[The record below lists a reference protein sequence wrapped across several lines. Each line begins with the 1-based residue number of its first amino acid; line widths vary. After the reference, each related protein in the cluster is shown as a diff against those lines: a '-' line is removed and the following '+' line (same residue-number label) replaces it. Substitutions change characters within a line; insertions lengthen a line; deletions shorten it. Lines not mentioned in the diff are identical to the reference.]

1 MDDDKLLFFQ
11 EYWEERRLKAGPVR
25 CESLCA
31 TGNGN
36 PKGYSG
42 ILRCVTAKDINPLF
56 FPHSFRQERDF
67 GRGGLGQG
75 LDLEVL
81 RTVAVQVT
89 IWKVIFSKRS
99 SKSLVHILKGRE
111 KS

>member
-67 GRGGLGQG
+67 GRGGVGARIG
-75 LDLEVL
+75 
-81 RTVAVQVT
+81 
-89 IWKVIFSKRS
+89 SRS
-99 SKSLVHILKGRE
+99 SEDSSCSSDYLEGNFLQKV
-111 KS
+111 